1 MNIYSSDKR
10 AVFTALTENTNC
22 DVLVI
27 GGGASGLLCAYK
39 LREKGLRVALAEKDL
54 VASQKTAYNC
64 GMIFGNGSPAC
75 SKIFTDP
82 AAKNGFFAE
91 EYCESVER
99 LRMISTRVT
108 DDSFRDVKAL
118 YFTEDH
124 SRSAFAKMQNEY
136 RLRFFS
142 GEKCTF
148 LTWKDAMKLY
158 SFNIASGILT
168 NSAAQQNPVR
178 FCEKIADYLS
188 INGAEIYE
196 NTEISSVS
204 RNPDSGIFT
213 SSSSNGATV
222 TSRAVVDCRGS
233 SELCGEERQKL
244 ELRTVYYLTTE
255 PVRDLTGWYC
265 GSIITD
271 DCKTPLL
278 LRTDEKNRILMTLWS
293 GSILRKFGSVYDEY
307 MYRYEEKL
315 LRSMFFGIKDLKVS
329 DFGKFDCRLPKNCV
343 CGAREDESLQ
353 GFYYICSNNMLGLQD
368 SEIMAEKISASVAG
382 FLLKKNG

>member
-22 DVLVI
+22 DVFVI

-39 LREKGLRVALAEKDL
+39 LREKGLRVALAEKEL

-64 GMIFGNGSPAC
+64 GMIFGNGAP
-75 SKIFTDP
+75 IYGDDP
-82 AAKNGFFAE
+82 AYSAEKNGFAFR
-91 EYCESVER
+91 EYSESVER
-99 LRMISTRVT
+99 LRSISMRVT
-108 DDSFRDVKAL
+108 DSSFRDVKAL
-118 YFTEDH
+118 YFTENSSH
-124 SRSAFAKMQNEY
+124 SAFEKMRNEY
-136 RLRFFS
+136 RKRFFS

-178 FCEKIADYLS
+178 FCEKIADFLS
-188 INGAEIYE
+188 LNGSEIYE
-196 NTEISSVS
+196 NTEITSVN
-204 RNPDSGIFT
+204 RDPESGIFT
-213 SSSSNGATV
+213 STSSSGATV

-255 PVRDLTGWYC
+255 PVSDLTGWYC

-278 LRTDEKNRILMTLWS
+278 LRTDEKNRILMTIWS
-293 GSILRKFGSVYDEY
+293 GSFLRKLGSAYDEY

-315 LRSMFFGIKDLKVS
+315 LRSMFFGIKDLKIA
-329 DFGKFDCRLPKNCV
+329 DFGKFDCRLPKNCS
-343 CGAREDESLQ
+343 CGARVDDSLR
-353 GFYYICSNNMLGLQD
+353 GFFYICSNNMLGLQD
-368 SEIMAEKISASVAG
+368 SEIMAEKTSAAVTQ
-382 FLLKKNG
+382 LLGEKQN

>member
-10 AVFTALTENTNC
+10 TVFSALTENSDC

-64 GMIFGNGSPAC
+64 GMLFGNGSP
-75 SKIFTDP
+75 SYGNISESGETDLKI
-82 AAKNGFFAE
+82 E
-91 EYCESVER
+91 ENFRSVDR
-99 LRMISTRVT
+99 LREISKKVS

-118 YFTEDH
+118 YYTEDN
-124 SRSAFAKMQNEY
+124 SRSAFARMQNEY
-136 RLRFFS
+136 RSRFFS

-178 FCEKIADYLS
+178 FCERIADYLS
-188 INGAEIYE
+188 LNGAEIYE
-196 NTEISSVS
+196 NTEISSVCRDPESGTFISTAINGVTVSS
-204 RNPDSGIFT
+204 RS
-213 SSSSNGATV
+213 
-222 TSRAVVDCRGS
+222 VVDCRGA
-233 SELCGEERQKL
+233 SELCGEERRKL
-244 ELRTVYYLTTE
+244 EQRTVYYLTTE
-255 PVRDLTGWYC
+255 PVKELVGWHC

-278 LRTDEKNRILMTLWS
+278 LRTDENKRIIMTLWS
-293 GSILRKFGSVYDEY
+293 RSFMRKLGSTYDEY
-307 MYRYEEKL
+307 MYRYEEHL
-315 LRSMFFGIKDLKVS
+315 LRSMFFGIKDLKIA
-329 DFGKFDCRLPKNCV
+329 DFGKFDCRLPKNCS
-343 CGAREDESLQ
+343 CGARADDSLR

-368 SEIMAEKISASVAG
+368 SEIMAEQTASAVEQ
-382 FLLKKNG
+382 LLKKSD